1 MNRLGGSR
9 LFGLAA
15 AGVVVG
21 AATAGVRRIRRRYQ
35 ADLARARRR
44 LVESGSQLAQTGCG
58 PIEYATAGEGIPV
71 LEVHGI
77 FGGFDQGLVAARPLV
92 DDGYRIIAPSRFG
105 YLGTPLPPDASP
117 ASQAD
122 AHACLLDHLVI
133 ERSAVMAHS
142 AGSVS
147 AIQLALRHPERVT
160 ALVLMV
166 PAAPGPGPMA
176 PPRPLVHALFRTD
189 ALFWFL
195 ATFFPSSV
203 PIGVPRDL
211 KLTADDRA
219 EISRIMETLLPATS
233 RRDGFLFDM
242 FVSAPTINSDLPFG
256 EVSVPTLVVTAPD
269 DPLASPE
276 NARRLATLIP
286 SASLFE
292 VERGGHLLLGHAEVV
307 GNQVKRFIR
316 EHAADL

>member
-1 MNRLGGSR
+1 
-9 LFGLAA
+9 
-15 AGVVVG
+15 
-21 AATAGVRRIRRRYQ
+21 
-35 ADLARARRR
+35 
-44 LVESGSQLAQTGCG
+44 VESGSQLAQTGCG

-122 AHACLLDHLVI
+122 AHACLLDHLGI
-133 ERSAVMAHS
+133 ERAALMAHS

-147 AIQLALRHPERVT
+147 AIQLTLRHPERVT

-176 PPRPLVHALFRTD
+176 PPRPLVRALFRTD

-195 ATFFPSSV
+195 VTFFPSSL
-203 PIGVPRDL
+203 PIGVPMGL

-219 EISRIMETLLPATS
+219 EISRMMETLLPATS

-242 FVSAPTINSDLPFG
+242 FVSAPTINSGLPFN
-256 EVSVPTLVVTAPD
+256 EISVPTLVVTARD

-276 NARRLATLIP
+276 NARRLAALIP
-286 SASLFE
+286 SARLFE
-292 VERGGHLLLGHAEVV
+292 VERGGHLLLGQAEVV
-307 GNQVKRFIR
+307 GDQIKGFIR
-316 EHAADL
+316 ERAAGL